1 MKQVSPTNY
10 KDLLLITLMMFALA
24 WLTISLP
31 FVNAAQLQMK
41 FAQETSKENSKST
54 DDNNNP
60 LSNTIEEKSESGPVS
75 ISEYLHD
82 QHSQV
87 ELQAT
92 LINYYKCHPSD
103 LYYAFHPDLLSP
115 PPKA

>member
-1 MKQVSPTNY
+1 MKQGSPTNY
-10 KDLLLITLMMFALA
+10 KNLLLITLMMFALA

-54 DDNNNP
+54 DENSNP
-60 LSNTIEEKSESGPVS
+60 LSNADEEKIESGPVPT
-75 ISEYLHD
+75 SEYLHD
-82 QHSQV
+82 QHSQE

-115 PPKA
+115 PPKP

>member
-10 KDLLLITLMMFALA
+10 KNLLPITLMILALA

-31 FVNAAQLQMK
+31 FVNAAQLQIK
-41 FAQETSKENSKST
+41 FAQETSRENSKST
-54 DDNNNP
+54 DDNGNP
-60 LSNTIEEKSESGPVS
+60 LSNTIEEKSESGSLSV
-75 ISEYLHD
+75 SEYLHD
-82 QHSQV
+82 QHPQGALEV
-87 ELQAT
+87 AV
-92 LINYYKCHPSD
+92 INYYKCRPSD